1 MSWVISLVLAGLM
14 ISPGSNLSVNTNNNF
29 VNANAPTVVS
39 LDETERFEQ
48 TYPLNANGK
57 VSVSNVN
64 GSITV
69 EAWDRNEV
77 RLEAVKTA
85 DTKEHLAE
93 VQIKINA
100 RQDAFSVE
108 TDYGSWRRGESGVW
122 KNKNYGKLEVQ
133 YRLQV
138 PRGAVLNEIE
148 TVNGSVTISNMTNS
162 TTASAVNGNVR
173 ATNLRGTARISTVNG
188 TTEADFD
195 SLASTGQIT
204 LDTVNGKV
212 ILTIPSDASAT
223 VKADTL
229 NGQIINDFGLPVRK
243 GEYVGKDLYG
253 KLGNG
258 DLRIKLNSVNGDL
271 MIKRKQD
278 GKSVSPA
285 TNLLPQKNKADDD
298 NDDDDD
304 DEDKDDDDNSVNIV
318 KMNKE
323 ITKAVKDAQKDS
335 VKAIKL
341 SEKELAKIQP
351 ELDKINAE
359 AIKEAAKIANSDEM
373 RERVREAQRAQR
385 GALARMGEIGWIAP
399 VMEKKTETFKV
410 KGIPTVTVDAKDCPV
425 TVKGWDKS
433 EVQYVITSFSKAA
446 KPFGYT
452 VTQGEA
458 QGESRVNIKVAE
470 QATPPDGVVFGDST
484 RVRVEVYVPKK
495 SNLRIL
501 SNREVRLENVSGD
514 INVEGGEE
522 SVNVRD
528 VDGKL
533 RVATCIGS
541 IRIIGFSGDLESKTI
556 NGAMNLEGSFD
567 KINAQTADGTIVL
580 TLPENANANIESN
593 RKDIETDGIS
603 LVALGDKKDVS
614 VWKVG
619 NGGNNYRLY
628 TTADGQVLVR
638 SSNNLKTSF

>member
-1 MSWVISLVLAGLM
+1 M

-29 VNANAPTVVS
+29 VDANAPTVVS

-48 TYPLNANGK
+48 TYPLLANGK

-93 VQIKINA
+93 VQIRINA

-108 TDYGSWRRGESGVW
+108 TDYGSWRRNSSDGVW

-138 PRGAVLNEIE
+138 PRGAVLDEIE

-162 TTASAVNGNVR
+162 TKASAVNGNVR

-212 ILTIPSDASAT
+212 VLTIPSDASAT
-223 VKADTL
+223 LRADTL

-253 KLGNG
+253 KIGNG

-271 MIKRKQD
+271 MIKRRQD
-278 GKSVSPA
+278 GKNVSPT
-285 TNLLPQKNKADDD
+285 TNLLPQKNKADEDK
-298 NDDDDD
+298 DDDDD
-304 DEDKDDDDNSVNIV
+304 NDEDKDDDDNSVNIV

-373 RERVREAQRAQR
+373 RERIREAQRAQR
-385 GALARMGEIGWIAP
+385 TELARMGEIGWVAP

-410 KGIPTVTVDAKDCPV
+410 KGIPTVTVDAKECPV
-425 TVKGWDKS
+425 TVKGWDKQ
-433 EVQYVITSFSKAA
+433 EVQYVITSVSKTA
-446 KPFGYT
+446 KTFGYT
-452 VTQGEA
+452 VT

-470 QATPPDGVVFGDST
+470 PATPPDGMVFDDSS
-484 RVRVEVYVPKK
+484 RVRVEVFVPKK

-533 RVATCIGS
+533 RVATCDGG

-567 KINAQTADGTIVL
+567 KINAQTVDGTIVL

-593 RKDIETDGIS
+593 RKNIETEGIS

-619 NGGNNYRLY
+619 NGGNSYRLY
-628 TTADGQVLVR
+628 TTAEGQVFVR